1 MNSPRPA
8 LASCSGDWIRT
19 PNPRFLT
26 HVGQA
31 FRPAAGLPPG
41 APRRSAAA
49 ARKGCPTSSTER
61 GFSRFRRDPLLASL
75 AAVLLMSL
83 PAAAQTKTWNAPK
96 TPDGQPDLQ
105 GTWTNATIT
114 PLERPDDL
122 AGKEF
127 LTSQEAAE
135 YEKRIAQANNAD
147 RRDLPPENDVGL
159 AYNDFW
165 YNRGTKIVGT
175 RRTSLIVDP
184 PDGKVPPLTPQ
195 AQKKQDDLRAAAR
208 GHASDGP
215 ESRALTER
223 CLLWPTAGPPMLP
236 SFYNNNYQIV
246 QGPGYVAILVEMIH
260 DVRVIPLDGRPHVS
274 GNVRQW
280 MGDSRGHWEGN
291 TLVVDTTNFTDK
303 TRFRGADEKMH
314 LVERFT
320 RVDANTIMYEFTVD
334 DPTAF
339 TRSWRAQ
346 VPMRR
351 TESPVYEYACHEGNY
366 AMAGMLAGAR
376 ADEKAAA
383 NAAKTGSK

>member
-1 MNSPRPA
+1 MRWRPA
-8 LASCSGDWIRT
+8 LL
-19 PNPRFLT
+19 F
-26 HVGQA
+26 
-31 FRPAAGLPPG
+31 
-41 APRRSAAA
+41 SAV
-49 ARKGCPTSSTER
+49 
-61 GFSRFRRDPLLASL
+61 
-75 AAVLLMSL
+75 VLMMGL
-83 PAAAQTKTWNAPK
+83 PAAAQTRTWSAPK

-114 PLERPDDL
+114 PLERPADL

-135 YEKRIAQANNAD
+135 YEKRALAAGNAD
-147 RRDLPPENDVGL
+147 RRDLPPEADVGL

-184 PDGKVPPLTPQ
+184 PDGKVPPLTPEAQQKQ
-195 AQKKQDDLRAAAR
+195 ADLRSAAR

-215 ESRALTER
+215 ENRALTER

-246 QGPGYVAILVEMIH
+246 QGPGYVTILVEMIH
-260 DVRVIPLDGRPHVS
+260 DARIIPLDGRPHVS
-274 GNVRQW
+274 QNVRQW

-303 TRFRGADEKMH
+303 TRFRGADAKLH

-320 RVDANTIMYEFTVD
+320 RVDADTIMYEFTVD

-339 TRSWRAQ
+339 TRSWTAQ
-346 VPMRR
+346 IPMRR

-376 ADEKAAA
+376 AEEKAAA
-383 NAAKTGSK
+383 DAAKNGSK

>member
-1 MNSPRPA
+1 M
-8 LASCSGDWIRT
+8 ASCPGDCIST
-19 PNPRFLT
+19 PPG
-26 HVGQA
+26 GQA

-49 ARKGCPTSSTER
+49 ARMGCPTSSTER

-96 TPDGQPDLQ
+96 TADGQPDLQ

-114 PLERPDDL
+114 PLERPADL

-127 LTSQEAAE
+127 LTSQEAAD
-135 YEKRIAQANNAD
+135 YEKRVAQANNAD
-147 RRDLPPENDVGL
+147 RRDLPAENDVGL

-184 PDGKVPPLTPQ
+184 PDGKVPPLTPE

-260 DVRVIPLDGRPHVS
+260 DVRLIPLDGRPHVS

-291 TLVVDTTNFTDK
+291 TLVVDSTNFTDK

-320 RVDANTIMYEFTVD
+320 RVDADTIMYEFTVD

-339 TRSWRAQ
+339 TKSWTAQ

-383 NAAKTGSK
+383 KAAKTGSK